1 MDRLSFSK
9 IKNFGFRNSLT
20 ISFTIAYLLLFSSY
34 PSWANHPDF
43 YSTPSPPEFSFS
55 PSSPK
60 VGFFKT
66 LDDRFSS
73 EIKNKFSD
81 HSTGYHFNFSEP
93 DFKHNNNKTREYEY
107 NQDLRSTTQSALQAA
122 FLKTINEIRWVLML
136 KDYMDR
142 ITSTQIRI
150 SKDLSFQG
158 FSQNQTS
165 LDGSLEEDSFF
176 VGNLSLAKFPSLGIK
191 LHTSNQLFETSL
203 NYIPLNQFP
212 FTVKMEHNFIY
223 NSKIG
228 FNFNWSNQENNLY
241 TTLLFNF

>member
-1 MDRLSFSK
+1 MDHLSFSK
-9 IKNFGFRNSLT
+9 IQKFGFRNSLT
-20 ISFTIAYLLLFSSY
+20 ISFTITYLLIFSSY

-43 YSTPSPPEFSFS
+43 YSTPSPPELSSS

-60 VGFFKT
+60 IGFFNI

-81 HSTGYHFNFSEP
+81 HSTGYYYPFWEP
-93 DFKHNNNKTREYEY
+93 DFKHNNNKTLQYEFDQ
-107 NQDLRSTTQSALQAA
+107 NLKSTTQSALLAA
-122 FLKTINEIRWVLML
+122 FSKTITEIRWVLML
-136 KDYMDR
+136 KDYVDQL
-142 ITSTQIRI
+142 TSTQVRI
-150 SKDLSFQG
+150 SKDFSFQRL
-158 FSQNQTS
+158 SLNQNS
-165 LDGSLEEDSFF
+165 LNGSLEENSFF
-176 VGNLSLAKFPSLGIK
+176 VGNFSLAKFPSLGIK

-212 FTVKMEHNFIY
+212 FTVKMEHNLIY